1 MNKFCMKCSLIGM
14 VWLGCLMIAGQSIA
28 LGNEIDPLQA
38 DESPIQKI
46 GVLLPLTGD
55 LSEVGHAFEAAVQL
69 AVDEANQAYHD
80 AGSTKHI
87 EAVVR
92 DSGSNFII
100 ALGQLMQLHEEGI
113 RVVVGPVASES
124 CEVLLEYANQ
134 NDMLLLTGASTAV
147 SLAIEGDNL
156 MRFVYNDTYQSQAIV
171 DRLIHDDIRYLAIF
185 AQTDI
190 YGFGLLMQVQ
200 DLFDQAGGYIFLIQS
215 LRGGNTED
223 FEFLFSDIGGILE
236 ETEDRPTEQTGV
248 LMISYQQ
255 GIDLME
261 ASVSRDLMQNYRW
274 YGTDS
279 MAQSHLLLQN
289 ESAAQLA
296 VRSRFTCSVIPANE
310 NDAFAHVRDIIQTQ
324 IGYPPTDF
332 APIFYDI
339 THIAIQALETASQ
352 NEVESVKQA
361 IRTLSAE
368 HIGAT
373 GPFLFDAADDRG
385 NEVKYNFWTV
395 FEEDNVPVWKPSG
408 FWTPESSAVQNWM
421 LID

>member
-1 MNKFCMKCSLIGM
+1 
-14 VWLGCLMIAGQSIA
+14 
-28 LGNEIDPLQA
+28 
-38 DESPIQKI
+38 
-46 GVLLPLTGD
+46 
-55 LSEVGHAFEAAVQL
+55 
-69 AVDEANQAYHD
+69 VDEANQAYHD

-236 ETEDRPTEQTGV
+236 ETD
-248 LMISYQQ
+248 
-255 GIDLME
+255 
-261 ASVSRDLMQNYRW
+261 YRW

-352 NEVESVKQA
+352 NEVESVKQT